1 MVVAGGRE
9 PAHWEQYPGHQFLS
23 TVGALPCCAHG
34 GCWRSRCQVV
44 GDGDNKDRHSVCDYP
59 VEVASDLA
67 IPRCMDMITPQ
78 DVIRRIEMYY
88 QPGGRGVRVDTHAYA
103 GYTIPPL
110 YDSMIGKL
118 ITTGRDRRD
127 ALDKMQRA
135 LQEYMITGIK
145 TTIGFQQAILQ
156 DPNFRR
162 GVYSTSFIENLL
174 SGARRDLIQ
183 DKA

>member
-1 MVVAGGRE
+1 
-9 PAHWEQYPGHQFLS
+9 
-23 TVGALPCCAHG
+23 
-34 GCWRSRCQVV
+34 
-44 GDGDNKDRHSVCDYP
+44 
-59 VEVASDLA
+59 
-67 IPRCMDMITPQ
+67 
-78 DVIRRIEMYY
+78 
-88 QPGGRGVRVDTHAYA
+88 
-103 GYTIPPL
+103 
-110 YDSMIGKL
+110 MIGKL

-135 LQEYMITGIK
+135 LQEYMITGVK

-183 DKA
+183 EKA